1 MSVDFQKG
9 LTAYE
14 SGDYATALREF
25 EPLAIQGIA
34 HAQFY
39 LGVMYAQGRG
49 VPQNDETAMKWFR
62 LSAGQGDAR
71 AQTGLGAIY
80 AIALKDYV
88 YAHMWGNLAAM
99 NGDKSGAKLF
109 DEIKEKM
116 TPADISA
123 AQKLTRE
130 CIRKK
135 YKGC

>member
-1 MSVDFQKG
+1 VKWFRLAAEQG
-9 LTAYE
+9 LA
-14 SGDYATALREF
+14 R
-25 EPLAIQGIA
+25 
-34 HAQFY
+34 AQTN
-39 LGVMYAQGRG
+39 LGVMYLKGRG
-49 VPQNDETAMKWFR
+49 VPKNDETAVKWFR
-62 LSAGQGDAR
+62 LAAGQGDAR

-135 YKGC
+135 YNGC